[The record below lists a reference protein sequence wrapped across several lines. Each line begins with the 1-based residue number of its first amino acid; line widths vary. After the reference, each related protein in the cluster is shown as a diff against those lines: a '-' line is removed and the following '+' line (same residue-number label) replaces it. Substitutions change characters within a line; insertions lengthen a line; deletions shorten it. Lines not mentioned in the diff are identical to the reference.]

1 MLSYISIHTFT
12 RFFIIIKWMK
22 NNINNLIVNS
32 LCYNVKNNHKLLFD
46 SYQFKTKN
54 QKYKF

>member
-1 MLSYISIHTFT
+1 
-12 RFFIIIKWMK
+12 MK

-46 SYQFKTKN
+46 SYQFKTKK
-54 QKYKF
+54 QKIKNINFNLY